1 MSMRNIPQRKV
12 LCFSD
17 AYQNYSDNDYKVNI
31 DSYTKFNEDGSNQEV
46 KENLT
51 VRRFHAKY
59 HNEVAI
65 LKIGIVD
72 KTFAD
77 RLLLGF
83 MGGYEYK
90 TDPECLHYGLGV
102 WCTLHHGQYADAR
115 N

>member
-1 MSMRNIPQRKV
+1 M
-12 LCFSD
+12 FSLN

-65 LKIGIVD
+65 LKIGNSGQNVCRSSVV
-72 KTFAD
+72 
-77 RLLLGF
+77 RL
-83 MGGYEYK
+83 
-90 TDPECLHYGLGV
+90 
-102 WCTLHHGQYADAR
+102 HGR
-115 N
+115 LRV